1 LVKRYAL
8 VRGLAAQQND
18 ETLGSGGC
26 ANQSGRVVRT
36 MEPVIRP
43 AERRDLDAIVEM
55 AEARRVQY
63 QEYQP
68 VFWRKAEDSAEHAV
82 QHLGEILGRDG
93 VHVWVATHEGR
104 PLGFLVAAEIR
115 TPPVYEPGGPTYQID
130 DFCVSEPGLWPTVG
144 RALLEEARAVLR
156 REGVAQVVVVCGA
169 ADEPKSELLRSEEL
183 TIASNWWVTP
193 L

>member
-1 LVKRYAL
+1 MCQSV
-8 VRGLAAQQND
+8 
-18 ETLGSGGC
+18 GS
-26 ANQSGRVVRT
+26 VVRSIDT
-36 MEPVIRP
+36 VIRP
-43 AERRDLDAIVEM
+43 AERRDLAAIVEM
-55 AEARRVQY
+55 TEARRAQY

-68 VFWRKAEDSAEHAV
+68 VFWRKAEDSADHAL
-82 QHLGEILGRDG
+82 QHLRKMLGRDG
-93 VHVWVATHEGR
+93 VHVWVASFEGD

-144 RALLEEARAVLR
+144 RALLEEARTVLK

-169 ADEPKSELLRSEEL
+169 ADGPKSELLRSEEL
-183 TIASNWWVTP
+183 TIASHWWVAP